1 MSSFDSVLDKYG
13 KKYGINTNV
22 GTTSDPSYSV
32 GSGEFASVVSKY
44 NDKYNFLGNVQRNR
58 RRYDSAPI
66 VDVGYINQYLTDH
79 KDYWSRYG
87 SGESDKNNFNHR
99 LDERRA
105 AIDSWL
111 SGSLADGTIDQEW
124 YDQVS
129 GLLSQADSSV
139 GMYQGQRDA
148 GAYMGDWRDWYK
160 QSADALDGMD
170 WSTGRGGS
178 AFIDE
183 AMAGFA
189 DRDAATR
196 AWLEENRAMLGE
208 GYYKSMLAELDS
220 YGGYADELRAAYDR
234 SAEYFNQWDSQDAF
248 DRQNYLQDLNV
259 DAMKAELDA
268 MKAAYDDM
276 YVLEGPYGLLAN
288 DLLSEEDRAR
298 HTMRYEDI
306 QQAYGDNSEAI
317 LGMIEE
323 LEKDIRD
330 AEKLQ
335 GGIAQAQKISGI
347 EAKYSGMN
355 YQDMMA
361 AMDTAADPVEK
372 AWLEQNAPAA
382 MTDADYNAE
391 IASTKDQAE
400 AMANYIDVLKAR
412 YGELDTAIANY
423 SASSDP
429 EDAKRLTTAQKELD
443 MVLRQLSAAE
453 DDYDAL
459 MTRAWQLEQDR
470 KYAFLDQRE
479 DFDEKSAVAQTEMT
493 GGFGIGIGKNIWLG
507 KGDAIYDYINF
518 LDGTAEE
525 HAERN
530 QREGGTVYAGY
541 DQMTDAE
548 RKKYN
553 LLYNTEGRGA
563 AMEYLRYLEPELDKR
578 VSMAAQ
584 EEVIKLADQHP
595 HLADALSVPL
605 TLAGGAGY
613 LNIAAQN
620 AGRKLSKSYRPI
632 NYYSPMTN
640 FTHLG
645 NAITKTRVQNIT
657 DKHGVIDL
665 DPEDHPYLAPIL
677 NGRGLADVYQLGMS
691 ALNSKVAALTGNP
704 VLATTLLASSAATQG
719 VLDALERGATDEQA
733 LTMGLWNGA
742 FEAIFEFWEVK
753 ELLKGKPSWVKA
765 AVNQAITEGVGEGA
779 TSLANNI
786 ADAIIMA
793 DKSEIELAEQEYIA
807 QGMDPKKARERA
819 LVDAGIGILWDAIG
833 GAASGAMSVG
843 GMAAGN
849 AVMNRV
855 QQYAALPKTVKNSI
869 KRLQGFGIDK
879 DAATDISIALYQGAE
894 GYGNQAAAYMA
905 AFDPNQDP
913 YAYASDF
920 RQAYE
925 IGKNNGNREYLDKL
939 SLNEDQRKIAYEL
952 GAAASRKAAQEA
964 KAPEKS
970 ESDEERT
977 YSVSDEGTT
986 IDSTGKT
993 VKVKGFASV
1002 GDKAVLELEDGKTI
1016 DAKEVSF
1023 GTEDEAVLY
1032 ETVAQVSGS
1041 AETANRI
1048 MNSYSSVAG
1057 EISASDFAAGLRQAY
1072 DLGVSG
1078 QVAERQLGT
1087 YELAGKLPAAVRS
1100 AAFNR
1105 GKTVGDYMAT
1115 ARQTTREARGRQV
1128 KGQRQGQLHFDRKG
1142 RTFDSKRESAL
1153 KALEALCKALGVDIY
1168 VYESYVKNGKRVYR
1182 DHIWT
1187 EESAPNGF
1195 YYKDGIHIDLNAGN
1209 FGQGTMMFTVAHELT
1224 HFIKEW
1230 SPVKFRKLAD
1240 ILVNRYAEQGT
1251 SVRELI
1257 DRQIAKAKENGREI
1271 DRDTAFEE
1279 VVADSMETM
1288 LTQGDIGQMMA
1299 ELKQKDKTLAEKV
1312 REWFKNLA
1320 DSLKA
1325 VADEYRD
1332 AKPESPEGRLVAQM
1346 DDFVKVLQQA
1356 YAEALV
1362 EAGENYRA
1370 NEGNKKTTREGG
1382 DVRYMA
1388 RASGKE
1394 VVHIKDV
1401 IKASSVDLNSM
1412 NPVATVTTADLTKMN
1427 TNQRYKWAVDILK
1440 ATGFRVDR
1448 QNFGVINFSEKQINT
1463 GLNYLNTPGEV
1474 AAFATLPQVLKRGK
1488 IIYDDNNHKGRNFGT
1503 VVIAAPVEING
1514 VRGNMGVALQRTSAT
1529 HYHTHRILMPDGSAF
1544 EFKINAALTP
1554 SGGSDKMSIIA
1565 PAISTAS
1572 NDKVTQQKSG
1582 VNPNSAEKRSDR
1594 SGVEMTREQE
1604 KATQDLD
1611 VTVDAKTESV
1621 APSVLFSE
1629 RTWTESEYVQERDK
1643 AALAISK
1650 AIGVTEEKAKQYI
1663 DDINSIAKMI
1673 ADDRTRLDYFSSP
1686 NRSSFVGNVE
1696 YGGSFD
1702 FSTLCKKRRLLTGTF
1717 TAIQKA
1723 LPNTALTANEI
1734 LEIRDRMKKAGLEVS
1749 CGLCYVEGS
1758 RANMGQFAKEF
1769 LRLYKQYYPDAW
1781 QPNMADVNTPEGIEW
1796 VRINHPECYEQY
1808 EYFWN
1813 HYGTLKPGD
1822 KNLFASQQKPKLYQ
1836 LHTEYKGEILQKF
1849 DADNVEDKNRNG
1861 GIRLQS
1867 FSDFEIVHLI
1877 DTMQII
1883 MDMSRVGL
1891 YGQAYTKVPDFAWA
1905 LGDTGLKIN
1914 LSLIAKGV
1922 DENGKLI
1929 FDDVEGMP
1937 INEAMRLRDRY
1948 SENVGTILV
1957 AFNDQQLMAAMADD
1971 RVDFII
1977 PFHRSQWKKSQYEAM
1992 GLPAKTKDYT
2002 YMQNE
2007 KFIKP
2012 QYHEYRGRMV
2022 RDKATNYMPND
2033 YWRFNKSGKENA
2045 EAYLEMCA
2053 RDNKRPKFYK
2063 LLTDN
2068 HDGSYSLKADGS
2080 TDGYWKLLIDFK
2092 MYDNQG
2098 KGSPQRPV
2106 RPDFNMKE
2114 ANRMLEDYKGGHS
2127 SFPVAQGIVDKFVE
2141 EYKDSHKGQ
2150 LLSDR
2155 DPTAAATAQELEK
2168 QGKALEADVENL
2180 VEMLR
2185 LQGDVTRKD
2194 SSILSA
2200 ARYLSNYHGVIGSKQ
2215 DSALNKELAGLLKDF
2230 YGYLDTEKDLSWEKI
2245 AEKAKPV
2252 TEWIFKHTEAGR
2264 QRSEYA
2270 RNVLAEIRSK
2280 PIRLTEAERAQAAE
2294 GYDSYDAFR
2303 KSAMGSLTLA
2313 NQGTS
2318 LEAALQ
2324 EWERLYPGTF
2334 DAVMEADNK
2343 PQALMDTIRGL
2354 RTADTS
2360 AIEYAYI
2367 RDMTQMELARSVYD
2381 SFWRMN
2387 AAESVRTKNDRAIEN
2402 LRRKHRAQMTTL
2414 QQEQDR
2420 AVDTIRRERKAS
2432 MEQIRNEYR
2441 SEIDRAVEATK
2452 EKYRKRY
2459 AQAKERARKRGEES
2473 RAVASQRQIVEKSAM
2488 DMMDMLRKPTKDA
2501 HVPMALQKPLEK
2513 LLNSIDF
2520 TSNRA
2525 AAGGEPTIR
2534 DVAYTR
2540 ALQDVKL
2547 AIAAQRTALEGDA
2560 DGTFSL
2566 DVPKEF
2572 LDQID
2577 AHIKMIQDAT
2587 EGLDLTTNRV
2597 YEMTSDELKDL
2608 AFILK
2613 TINRAIRDIDRLHMA
2628 GAKARVSEL
2637 AKSTVSEMG
2646 RRKAVK
2652 TEDGGAAMWAN
2663 YTPTFAFERM
2673 GTAATQILNGLKMG
2687 QAKLARTAAAVIKF
2701 SNETYTNKE
2710 VKAWENEVHKVELD
2724 SGETVK
2730 MTTAQIMSFY
2740 CLSRRE
2746 QAKGHLTGGGI
2757 RMGNIGEGRKT
2768 VRQTDHFRLTQNDIA
2783 KINGLL
2789 TDRPRAIAVA
2799 NKMQRYMADVGGRLG
2814 NEISM
2819 ARWDYMEM
2827 TDRDYFPI
2835 RSDSDIHDARNPDQ
2849 DKTNLWALLN
2859 KSFTKAPVEGAND
2872 AVIVSSIFDVFA
2884 DHMSD
2889 MAEYNAFALPLV
2901 DAMKWYNYREST
2913 KYESGHVKTVGV
2925 KKALTDKLG
2934 TAAAKYFIDLMT
2946 DINSS
2951 QKAGRYENFFG
2962 KLLSRSKAAS
2972 VGWNL
2977 RVAIQQ
2983 PTAILRASVYLD
2995 PMSLVKGTVKKG
3007 MKASIEEMKKYSG
3020 IALWKSLGYYDLNIS
3035 RGIRDQIKG
3044 DTTVLDQI
3052 NDAGMWLPGK
3062 MDEVTWSRIWES
3074 CKAQVSKEQKLSGE
3088 RLLEETAKLFE
3099 DVVYHTQV
3107 ADSVLTRS
3115 SLMRSKS
3122 QTVKEL
3128 TSFMAEPTLSVNL
3141 LLNAFQDYREGA
3153 SKSDKVKRTMKILFC
3168 GYVLSAVA
3176 NAVFTAFADAARDDD
3191 EYEGYWDKFFQALL
3205 GEKFYDGNLFAELNP
3220 LEKIVF
3226 VRDILSMIQGY
3237 EGAKN
3242 PFVELAESGI
3252 KLVQNIAK
3260 FFQGKGSLTVY
3271 GLIYQSLQVLGGF
3284 TGAAPANL
3292 LREASTIWN
3301 WTFGKWNNMPLH
3313 RYKTDPKSQIGDAY
3327 KSGALK
3333 KSEAR
3338 EALMAAG
3345 ISVTDAYYIIKGWDA
3360 GESVG
3365 RYDDVY
3371 KAALAGDD
3379 IGAAVAELVEHGEKT
3394 EKEVLS
3400 QLKSQI
3406 GTWYTDPESDTKI
3419 DRQEAEMMLRQYFDL
3434 DDKEIEEQLLL
3445 WDMKVDTGFSLDSL
3459 KQKFLDE
3466 AVSAED
3472 AVRYLMEYGG
3482 KDQEDAQERVDDW
3495 AFELQHGY
3503 SYDDIRQTYLDEEI
3517 TADEA
3522 KSVMMEVAGKTE
3534 EEADYSLKLWDHEKE
3549 AKWRYEDRASLYKDG
3564 KITKEQLVD
3573 ALIDVGEYDRRD
3585 AEYQVEVYE
3594 WEKAGLDGATIKRV
3608 QKWHEY
3614 CEKAGV
3620 TKEQFLRIQKFSS
3633 DTKNDVDANGKTINY
3648 SAMKKVMAEIN
3659 KLPLSASQ
3667 KDALAK
3673 SLGWSDKN
3681 IRKYKPW

>member
-1 MSSFDSVLDKYG
+1 MANSYEQIRAENE
-13 KKYGINTNV
+13 KKYRKKTNMDDYDQV
-22 GTTSDPSYSV
+22 RKLNSLRYGQTVDSD
-32 GSGEFASVVSKY
+32 
-44 NDKYNFLGNVQRNR
+44 
-58 RRYDSAPI
+58 
-66 VDVGYINQYLTDH
+66 YINQYLADH
-79 KDYWSRYG
+79 GDYWSRYG
-87 SGESDKNNFNHR
+87 AADDWGNNNYR
-99 LDERRA
+99 LDDRRA

-148 GAYMGDWRDWYK
+148 GAYMGDWRDWYN
-160 QSADALDGMD
+160 QSAGALDGMD

-208 GYYKSMLAELDS
+208 EYYKSMLAELDS

-234 SAEYFNQWDSQDAF
+234 SAEYFNQWDSQEIYDISQMSADELKAEMIRAQEAGKPVAFTTRDGQNVTWQMLYDSKFAGEDLADRLAEYSQNDDWEEMSQGISKQSDTDSDYTIIYSLAQSSVPYDWETAEAYGYTREEFEAEDQRRRYIESKYGVDLHSGGAEANMALRDLLLETDPGVSKEKDTFDDFRYLNEDELKVLNYIYNTQGREAALEWHEGREWLYENEAIKAITQEGQQYGAEHPLWGTLWHVGANIGGGVEQIVNMADYLKTGELHQNRTAARAAALTAGTSDRVDWNIGNFDAF
-248 DRQNYLQDLNV
+248 DFVYQTAVSGV
-259 DAMKAELDA
+259 DS
-268 MKAAYDDM
+268 Y
-276 YVLEGPYGLLAN
+276 AN
-288 DLLSEEDRAR
+288 
-298 HTMRYEDI
+298 
-306 QQAYGDNSEAI
+306 
-317 LGMIEE
+317 
-323 LEKDIRD
+323 
-330 AEKLQ
+330 
-335 GGIAQAQKISGI
+335 AQIFG
-347 EAKYSGMN
+347 
-355 YQDMMA
+355 
-361 AMDTAADPVEK
+361 
-372 AWLEQNAPAA
+372 PAA
-382 MTDADYNAE
+382 EVM
-391 IASTKDQAE
+391 
-400 AMANYIDVLKAR
+400 L
-412 YGELDTAIANY
+412 G
-423 SASSDP
+423 
-429 EDAKRLTTAQKELD
+429 
-443 MVLRQLSAAE
+443 LSAA
-453 DDYDAL
+453 A
-459 MTRAWQLEQDR
+459 
-470 KYAFLDQRE
+470 
-479 DFDEKSAVAQTEMT
+479 SAT
-493 GGFGIGIGKNIWLG
+493 N
-507 KGDAIYDYINF
+507 DAIN
-518 LDGTAEE
+518 
-525 HAERN
+525 
-530 QREGGTVYAGY
+530 
-541 DQMTDAE
+541 
-548 RKKYN
+548 
-553 LLYNTEGRGA
+553 RGA
-563 AMEYLRYLEPELDKR
+563 SNSQAFWTG
-578 VSMAAQ
+578 
-584 EEVIKLADQHP
+584 I
-595 HLADALSVPL
+595 
-605 TLAGGAGY
+605 TAG
-613 LNIAAQN
+613 
-620 AGRKLSKSYRPI
+620 
-632 NYYSPMTN
+632 T
-640 FTHLG
+640 
-645 NAITKTRVQNIT
+645 
-657 DKHGVIDL
+657 
-665 DPEDHPYLAPIL
+665 
-677 NGRGLADVYQLGMS
+677 
-691 ALNSKVAALTGNP
+691 
-704 VLATTLLASSAATQG
+704 
-719 VLDALERGATDEQA
+719 
-733 LTMGLWNGA
+733 
-742 FEAIFEFWEVK
+742 FEAIFEHVSIENLRGMKAVASA
-753 ELLKGKPSWVKA
+753 KGKDIALNIARSMLTNASEEALTEVANVVYDLIANGDFSQYETTVRQYQTMRLEPEEAKRKA
-765 AVNQAITEGVGEGA
+765 AIDLGLQVLESG
-779 TSLANNI
+779 
-786 ADAIIMA
+786 
-793 DKSEIELAEQEYIA
+793 
-807 QGMDPKKARERA
+807 
-819 LVDAGIGILWDAIG
+819 
-833 GAASGAMSVG
+833 ASGALMGLGFGVAG
-843 GMAAGN
+843 QAGPIIGNTIDAAYYS
-849 AVMNRV
+849 R
-855 QQYAALPKTVKNSI
+855 LPKDVRNSV
-869 KRLQGFGIDK
+869 KRLQGFGMDK
-879 DAATDISIALYQGAE
+879 DAATDISIALFQGAE
-894 GYGNQAAAYMA
+894 GYGDQAAAYMA
-905 AFDPNQDP
+905 AFDPKQDP
-913 YAYASDF
+913 YTYASDF

-939 SLNEDQRKIAYEL
+939 SLNEDHRKIAYEL

-964 KAPEKS
+964 TAPEKS

-977 YSVSDEGTT
+977 YSVSDEGIT
-986 IDSTGKT
+986 IDSTGKA
-993 VKVKGFASV
+993 VKVMGFTSV

-1057 EISASDFAAGLRQAY
+1057 KISASDFAAGLRQAY

-1115 ARQTTREARGRQV
+1115 ARQAALEARGRQV

-1142 RTFDSKRESAL
+1142 RTFDSKRESSL
-1153 KALEALCKALGVDIY
+1153 KAMEALSKALGVNIY
-1168 VYESYVKNGKRVYR
+1168 VYESYVENGKRVYQDR
-1182 DHIWT
+1182 TWD
-1187 EESAPNGF
+1187 EKSAPNGF
-1195 YYKDGIHIDLNAGN
+1195 YDKDGIHIDLNAGN

-1257 DRQIAKAKENGREI
+1257 DRQIAKARENGRKI

-1288 LTQGDIGQMMA
+1288 LTQGDIGDFMA
-1299 ELKQKDKTLAEKV
+1299 QLKQKDKTLRDKI
-1312 REWFKNLA
+1312 REWFRNLA

-1370 NEGNKKTTREGG
+1370 NNKKSDSEKQSAKSGVEVAQDQKKFSMRDPVEYTKNLVALHNLTEDKLAKTLELGGFPMPSIAITKADIPHTNFGDITLVFGRETIDPKANRKNTVYSADAWTPVFPRTEYEENQAIGSAIYKRLVGLEKKIDDHFRDDLRRVYMDIEGTLNRYDGEEGLIQYAMDNYGLKAAYLEEQGDHIEKAVTQVEAEKDYNPDHADRYRKIADIMGVKTGEEMEAYNLAEAKDEHGDELEAIIPGITKSAFRMARIFGAVRAYLNDQGTGPVYKTVTDASATRKAVDDALDMAAYEAWVRKLFAGIVKDSGIYNNKPIFTPSGNRRSFKQTHLPVTLENIVKAMASQNDGSTKNISGFNGIKTLRAGTAERFKSIEAMHQKEGRLQNLTQEELEAVNDALQSRLYDIIKAIDDENGGKGSDNSMIRYDTIGEIITEISEGG
-1382 DVRYMA
+1382 KFNVSDIQQTFRGY
-1388 RASGKE
+1388 GKE
-1394 VVHIKDV
+1394 VGDDTALALKQLLFDV
-1401 IKASSVDLNSM
+1401 AQMPVNIFEAKPERVVGLNEIKAAILPNGTSQKVVEKLEQNGVPVRFYEAGNDAERVAMVNSM
-1412 NPVATVTTADLTKMN
+1412 EEAKFSDRDAGAEKVAAALE
-1427 TNQRYKWAVDILK
+1427 
-1440 ATGFRVDR
+1440 R
-1448 QNFGVINFSEKQINT
+1448 QNAK
-1463 GLNYLNTPGEV
+1463 
-1474 AAFATLPQVLKRGK
+1474 LKRDVKDLRELLSLQGK
-1488 IIYDDNNHKGRNFGT
+1488 
-1503 VVIAAPVEING
+1503 
-1514 VRGNMGVALQRTSAT
+1514 LT
-1529 HYHTHRILMPDGSAF
+1529 HGS
-1544 EFKINAALTP
+1544 EFTK
-1554 SGGSDKMSIIA
+1554 SSIEEA
-1565 PAISTAS
+1565 M
-1572 NDKVTQQKSG
+1572 
-1582 VNPNSAEKRSDR
+1582 RS
-1594 SGVEMTREQE
+1594 
-1604 KATQDLD
+1604 LI
-1611 VTVDAKTESV
+1611 
-1621 APSVLFSE
+1621 
-1629 RTWTESEYVQERDK
+1629 K
-1643 AALAISK
+1643 AAGSRL
-1650 AIGVTEEKAKQYI
+1650 
-1663 DDINSIAKMI
+1663 N
-1673 ADDRTRLDYFSSP
+1673 ADDRLKMAGMLKDLYRYIAGDKELTWDGVEERAGAIADLLMNNVNIKAQRDSYADDILGYLRGTKIKLSDSQRAEVEKLYGYENYRKMLFGAKVYIGRNGIDLDSLWHEASRPDMF
-1686 NRSSFVGNVE
+1686 G
-1696 YGGSFD
+1696 
-1702 FSTLCKKRRLLTGTF
+1702 GTF
-1717 TAIQKA
+1717 KDDVNEGDQPAALLEIIENMREGDDSAAMEYAYNWESIRQGLIQSIYDRYWQLETLETVADKKKAQVDKLREGHRKLMDEIREDQKYTLEKLRTIRENVLYTVRTDYEKGSYAPVKFIAESWKTDRKRALGEFRQIEDTFIQMAKDFERFGQQQVNQRAKDQKGFDKAREQFEKA
-1723 LPNTALTANEI
+1723 L
-1734 LEIRDRMKKAGLEVS
+1734 KK
-1749 CGLCYVEGS
+1749 
-1758 RANMGQFAKEF
+1758 
-1769 LRLYKQYYPDAW
+1769 
-1781 QPNMADVNTPEGIEW
+1781 
-1796 VRINHPECYEQY
+1796 
-1808 EYFWN
+1808 
-1813 HYGTLKPGD
+1813 
-1822 KNLFASQQKPKLYQ
+1822 
-1836 LHTEYKGEILQKF
+1836 
-1849 DADNVEDKNRNG
+1849 
-1861 GIRLQS
+1861 
-1867 FSDFEIVHLI
+1867 
-1877 DTMQII
+1877 
-1883 MDMSRVGL
+1883 
-1891 YGQAYTKVPDFAWA
+1891 
-1905 LGDTGLKIN
+1905 
-1914 LSLIAKGV
+1914 
-1922 DENGKLI
+1922 
-1929 FDDVEGMP
+1929 
-1937 INEAMRLRDRY
+1937 
-1948 SENVGTILV
+1948 
-1957 AFNDQQLMAAMADD
+1957 
-1971 RVDFII
+1971 
-1977 PFHRSQWKKSQYEAM
+1977 
-1992 GLPAKTKDYT
+1992 
-2002 YMQNE
+2002 
-2007 KFIKP
+2007 
-2012 QYHEYRGRMV
+2012 
-2022 RDKATNYMPND
+2022 
-2033 YWRFNKSGKENA
+2033 
-2045 EAYLEMCA
+2045 
-2053 RDNKRPKFYK
+2053 
-2063 LLTDN
+2063 
-2068 HDGSYSLKADGS
+2068 
-2080 TDGYWKLLIDFK
+2080 
-2092 MYDNQG
+2092 
-2098 KGSPQRPV
+2098 
-2106 RPDFNMKE
+2106 
-2114 ANRMLEDYKGGHS
+2114 
-2127 SFPVAQGIVDKFVE
+2127 
-2141 EYKDSHKGQ
+2141 
-2150 LLSDR
+2150 
-2155 DPTAAATAQELEK
+2155 
-2168 QGKALEADVENL
+2168 
-2180 VEMLR
+2180 
-2185 LQGDVTRKD
+2185 
-2194 SSILSA
+2194 
-2200 ARYLSNYHGVIGSKQ
+2200 
-2215 DSALNKELAGLLKDF
+2215 
-2230 YGYLDTEKDLSWEKI
+2230 
-2245 AEKAKPV
+2245 
-2252 TEWIFKHTEAGR
+2252 
-2264 QRSEYA
+2264 
-2270 RNVLAEIRSK
+2270 
-2280 PIRLTEAERAQAAE
+2280 EAERH
-2294 GYDSYDAFR
+2294 DKD
-2303 KSAMGSLTLA
+2303 
-2313 NQGTS
+2313 N
-2318 LEAALQ
+2318 ALWTR
-2324 EWERLYPGTF
+2324 EFERLLKEYDKSGR
-2334 DAVMEADNK
+2334 K
-2343 PQALMDTIRGL
+2343 
-2354 RTADTS
+2354 
-2360 AIEYAYI
+2360 IERLEERYKT
-2367 RDMTQMELARSVYD
+2367 RE
-2381 SFWRMN
+2381 
-2387 AAESVRTKNDRAIEN
+2387 EN
-2402 LRRKHRAQMTTL
+2402 LATGKQRA
-2414 QQEQDR
+2414 
-2420 AVDTIRRERKAS
+2420 
-2432 MEQIRNEYR
+2432 
-2441 SEIDRAVEATK
+2441 AVEKAAKSLMEMLSKPSK
-2452 EKYRKRY
+2452 E
-2459 AQAKERARKRGEES
+2459 
-2473 RAVASQRQIVEKSAM
+2473 
-2488 DMMDMLRKPTKDA
+2488 A
-2501 HVPMALQKPLEK
+2501 HVPMALQAPLEK
-2513 LLNSIDF
+2513 FLNTIDF
-2520 TSNRA
+2520 SSKRA
-2525 AAGGEPTIR
+2525 LRGGELTIR

-2547 AIAAQRTALEGDA
+2547 AIAAQRTALEGNG

-2587 EGLDLTTNRV
+2587 EGLDLTANRV
-2597 YEMTSDELKDL
+2597 YEMTSDKLKDL

-2637 AKSTVSEMG
+2637 AKSTVWEMG

-2757 RMGNIGEGRKT
+2757 RMGNIGEGRKM

-2789 TDRPRAIAVA
+2789 TDRQIAVA

-2859 KSFTKAPVEGAND
+2859 KSFTKAVVKGAND
-2872 AVIVSSIFDVFA
+2872 AMIVSSIFDVFA

-3062 MDEVTWSRIWES
+3062 VDEATWSRIWES

-3099 DVVYHTQV
+3099 DVVYHSQV

-3141 LLNAFQDYREGA
+3141 LLNAFQDYREGV

-3226 VRDILSMIQGY
+3226 VRDVLSLLQGY

-3260 FFQGKGSLTVY
+3260 FFQGKGSLTAY

-3313 RYKTDPKSQIGDAY
+3313 RYKTDPKSQIRDAY

-3445 WDMKVDTGFSLDSL
+3445 WDMKVDAGFSLDSL

-3482 KDQEDAQERVDDW
+3482 KDQEDAQARVDDW
-3495 AFELQHGY
+3495 AFELEHGY

-3534 EEADYSLKLWDHEKE
+3534 EQADYSLKLWDHEKE
-3549 AKWRYEDRASLYKDG
+3549 AQWRYEDRASLYKDG

-3573 ALIDVGEYDRRD
+3573 ALIDVGEYDRKD

-3633 DTKNDVDANGKTINY
+3633 DTKNDVDANGKTINF

>member
-1 MSSFDSVLDKYG
+1 MANSYEQIRAENE
-13 KKYGINTNV
+13 KKYRKKTNMDDYDQV
-22 GTTSDPSYSV
+22 RKLNSLRYGQTVDSD
-32 GSGEFASVVSKY
+32 
-44 NDKYNFLGNVQRNR
+44 
-58 RRYDSAPI
+58 
-66 VDVGYINQYLTDH
+66 YISQYLADH
-79 KDYWSRYG
+79 GDYWSRYG
-87 SGESDKNNFNHR
+87 AADDWGNSNYR

-148 GAYMGDWRDWYK
+148 GAYMNDWRDWYN

-183 AMAGFA
+183 AIAGFA

-208 GYYKSMLAELDS
+208 EYYKSLLAELDS
-220 YGGYADELRAAYDR
+220 YGGYADELRAAYDQN
-234 SAEYFNQWDSQDAF
+234 AAYFDQWDSQEIYDISQMSADELKAEMIRAQEAGKPVAFTTKDGQNVTWQMLYDSKFAGEDLAKRLAEYSQNDDWEEMSQGISKQSDTDSDYTIIYSLAQSSVPYDWETAKAYGYTREEFEAEDQRRRYIESKYGVDLHSGGAEANMTLRDMLLETDPGVSKEKDTFDDFRYLSEDELKVLNYIYNTQGREAALEWHEGREWIYENEAIKAITQEGQLYGAEHPLWGTLWHVGANIGGSVEQIANMADYLKTGELHQNRTAARAAALTAGTSDRVDWNIGNFDAF
-248 DRQNYLQDLNV
+248 DFVYQTAVSGV
-259 DAMKAELDA
+259 DS
-268 MKAAYDDM
+268 
-276 YVLEGPYGLLAN
+276 YVN
-288 DLLSEEDRAR
+288 
-298 HTMRYEDI
+298 
-306 QQAYGDNSEAI
+306 
-317 LGMIEE
+317 
-323 LEKDIRD
+323 
-330 AEKLQ
+330 
-335 GGIAQAQKISGI
+335 AQIFG
-347 EAKYSGMN
+347 
-355 YQDMMA
+355 
-361 AMDTAADPVEK
+361 
-372 AWLEQNAPAA
+372 PAA
-382 MTDADYNAE
+382 EVM
-391 IASTKDQAE
+391 
-400 AMANYIDVLKAR
+400 L
-412 YGELDTAIANY
+412 G
-423 SASSDP
+423 
-429 EDAKRLTTAQKELD
+429 
-443 MVLRQLSAAE
+443 LSAA
-453 DDYDAL
+453 A
-459 MTRAWQLEQDR
+459 
-470 KYAFLDQRE
+470 
-479 DFDEKSAVAQTEMT
+479 SAT
-493 GGFGIGIGKNIWLG
+493 N
-507 KGDAIYDYINF
+507 DAIN
-518 LDGTAEE
+518 
-525 HAERN
+525 
-530 QREGGTVYAGY
+530 
-541 DQMTDAE
+541 
-548 RKKYN
+548 
-553 LLYNTEGRGA
+553 RGA
-563 AMEYLRYLEPELDKR
+563 SNSQAFWTG
-578 VSMAAQ
+578 
-584 EEVIKLADQHP
+584 I
-595 HLADALSVPL
+595 
-605 TLAGGAGY
+605 TAG
-613 LNIAAQN
+613 
-620 AGRKLSKSYRPI
+620 
-632 NYYSPMTN
+632 T
-640 FTHLG
+640 
-645 NAITKTRVQNIT
+645 
-657 DKHGVIDL
+657 
-665 DPEDHPYLAPIL
+665 
-677 NGRGLADVYQLGMS
+677 
-691 ALNSKVAALTGNP
+691 
-704 VLATTLLASSAATQG
+704 
-719 VLDALERGATDEQA
+719 
-733 LTMGLWNGA
+733 
-742 FEAIFEFWEVK
+742 FEAIFEHVSIENLRGMEAVASA
-753 ELLKGKPSWVKA
+753 KGKDIALNIAKSMLTNASEEALTEVANVVYDRIANGDFSQYETTIRQYQTMGLEPKEAKIKA
-765 AVNQAITEGVGEGA
+765 AIDLGLQVLESG
-779 TSLANNI
+779 
-786 ADAIIMA
+786 
-793 DKSEIELAEQEYIA
+793 
-807 QGMDPKKARERA
+807 
-819 LVDAGIGILWDAIG
+819 
-833 GAASGAMSVG
+833 ASGALMGLGFGVAG
-843 GMAAGN
+843 QTGPIIGNTIDAAYYS
-849 AVMNRV
+849 R
-855 QQYAALPKTVKNSI
+855 LPKDVRNSV
-869 KRLQGFGIDK
+869 KRLRGFGMDK

-894 GYGNQAAAYMA
+894 GYGDQAAAYMA
-905 AFDPNQDP
+905 AFDPKQDP
-913 YAYASDF
+913 YTYASDF

-925 IGKNNGNREYLDKL
+925 IGKNNGNREYLGKL
-939 SLNEDQRKIAYEL
+939 SLNEDQQKIAYEL

-964 KAPEKS
+964 KAQAD
-970 ESDEERT
+970 SDGDLT
-977 YSVSDEGTT
+977 YGVSDNGAT
-986 IDSTGKT
+986 IDSTGKA

-1002 GDKAVLELEDGKTI
+1002 GDKAVLELEDGKTV

-1023 GTEDEAVLY
+1023 GTADEAILY

-1041 AETANRI
+1041 ADTANRI
-1048 MNSYSSVAG
+1048 LNSYNGVSG
-1057 EISASDFAAGLRQAY
+1057 EVSASDFAAGLRQAY

-1087 YELAGKLPAAVRS
+1087 YELAGKLPAAARS

-1105 GKTVGDYMAT
+1105 GKTVGDYKAT
-1115 ARQTTREARGRQV
+1115 ARQATLEARGRQA
-1128 KGQRQGQLHFDRKG
+1128 KGQRKGQLHFDRKG

-1153 KALEALCKALGVDIY
+1153 KAMEALSKALGIDIY
-1168 VYESYVKNGKRVYR
+1168 VYESYVEGGKRVYQGR
-1182 DHIWT
+1182 TWDK
-1187 EESAPNGF
+1187 ESAPNGF
-1195 YYKDGIHIDLNAGN
+1195 YDKDGIHIDLNAGN

-1240 ILVNRYAEQGT
+1240 ILVNRYAEQGV

-1257 DRQIAKAKENGREI
+1257 DRQIAKARENGREI

-1288 LTQGDIGQMMA
+1288 LTQGDIGDFMA
-1299 ELKQKDKTLAEKV
+1299 QLKQKDKTLRDKI
-1312 REWFKNLA
+1312 REWFRNLA

-1325 VADEYRD
+1325 VADEYRG

-1346 DDFVKVLQQA
+1346 DDFVKVLQEA

-1382 DVRYMA
+1382 VKYQTRSVNGKQVVWIEDNILKRNKGIPEHQFVANYIAGHINDIYTIIESGQKVYIGEDLPGEFTQSKYTQAILKNRSNLIKAKNRSAGNIGEMIEIATNRRWEKAKHAGNKDAKYGMYRYDTMFGFPVLDSKGNEVGA
-1388 RASGKE
+1388 NIYKAELVIRNASDGKKYLYDIVSIKKDATASGWLTNK
-1394 VVHIKDV
+1394 IASAAAYAAGQKGN
-1401 IKASSVDLNSM
+1401 ASSN
-1412 NPVATVTTADLTKMN
+1412 
-1427 TNQRYKWAVDILK
+1427 
-1440 ATGFRVDR
+1440 
-1448 QNFGVINFSEKQINT
+1448 
-1463 GLNYLNTPGEV
+1463 
-1474 AAFATLPQVLKRGK
+1474 
-1488 IIYDDNNHKGRNFGT
+1488 
-1503 VVIAAPVEING
+1503 
-1514 VRGNMGVALQRTSAT
+1514 
-1529 HYHTHRILMPDGSAF
+1529 
-1544 EFKINAALTP
+1544 
-1554 SGGSDKMSIIA
+1554 
-1565 PAISTAS
+1565 
-1572 NDKVTQQKSG
+1572 KVTQQKPV
-1582 VNPNSAEKRSDR
+1582 VNPKSMEKRSDR
-1594 SGVEMTREQE
+1594 SGVEMTREQ
-1604 KATQDLD
+1604 Q
-1611 VTVDAKTESV
+1611 
-1621 APSVLFSE
+1621 
-1629 RTWTESEYVQERDK
+1629 
-1643 AALAISK
+1643 
-1650 AIGVTEEKAKQYI
+1650 
-1663 DDINSIAKMI
+1663 INSPQFKAWFDNSKIVNSDGSPKVMYHGSQAQF
-1673 ADDRTRLDYFSSP
+1673 DTFDRKKA
-1686 NRSSFVGNVE
+1686 RSSGTYGKGFYFTDSTTHAGTYGNLYAV
-1696 YGGSFD
+1696 YLS
-1702 FSTLCKKRRLLTGTF
+1702 
-1717 TAIQKA
+1717 IQN
-1723 LPNTALTANEI
+1723 P
-1734 LEIRDRMKKAGLEVS
+1734 V
-1749 CGLCYVEGS
+1749 
-1758 RANMGQFAKEF
+1758 
-1769 LRLYKQYYPDAW
+1769 QY
-1781 QPNMADVNTPEGIEW
+1781 
-1796 VRINHPECYEQY
+1796 
-1808 EYFWN
+1808 
-1813 HYGTLKPGD
+1813 
-1822 KNLFASQQKPKLYQ
+1822 
-1836 LHTEYKGEILQKF
+1836 
-1849 DADNVEDKNRNG
+1849 
-1861 GIRLQS
+1861 
-1867 FSDFEIVHLI
+1867 
-1877 DTMQII
+1877 
-1883 MDMSRVGL
+1883 
-1891 YGQAYTKVPDFAWA
+1891 
-1905 LGDTGLKIN
+1905 
-1914 LSLIAKGV
+1914 
-1922 DENGKLI
+1922 
-1929 FDDVEGMP
+1929 
-1937 INEAMRLRDRY
+1937 
-1948 SENVGTILV
+1948 
-1957 AFNDQQLMAAMADD
+1957 
-1971 RVDFII
+1971 
-1977 PFHRSQWKKSQYEAM
+1977 
-1992 GLPAKTKDYT
+1992 
-2002 YMQNE
+2002 
-2007 KFIKP
+2007 
-2012 QYHEYRGRMV
+2012 
-2022 RDKATNYMPND
+2022 
-2033 YWRFNKSGKENA
+2033 
-2045 EAYLEMCA
+2045 
-2053 RDNKRPKFYK
+2053 
-2063 LLTDN
+2063 
-2068 HDGSYSLKADGS
+2068 
-2080 TDGYWKLLIDFK
+2080 
-2092 MYDNQG
+2092 G
-2098 KGSPQRPV
+2098 KGSVSKDQV
-2106 RPDFNMKE
+2106 RKFLE
-2114 ANRMLEDYKGGHS
+2114 AVADNEDYSIENYGTYDIDQILRSVMSGKSKVDAFRVIQDISATAVGDMVEAVELFNKVNGTS
-2127 SFPVAQGIVDKFVE
+2127 YDGIVTATETVAFRPTQIKSAKDNMGTFDKENPNIYF
-2141 EYKDSHKGQ
+2141 
-2150 LLSDR
+2150 SDR

-2168 QGKALEADVENL
+2168 QNAKLREDVKELRELVRMQGKLTHGQEF
-2180 VEMLR
+2180 
-2185 LQGDVTRKD
+2185 RK
-2194 SSILSA
+2194 SSIDA
-2200 ARYLSNYHGVIGSKQ
+2200 AVKSLAQEAMATLDAEDR
-2215 DSALNKELAGLLKDF
+2215 KELHGMLNSFYKFIAAG
-2230 YGYLDTEKDLSWEKI
+2230 EELSWDSVM
-2245 AEKAKPV
+2245 EKASEIADFLQERVNIKP
-2252 TEWIFKHTEAGR
+2252 E
-2264 QRSEYA
+2264 RSEYQQD
-2270 RNVLAEIRSK
+2270 VLRYLRGQK
-2280 PIRLTEAERAQAAE
+2280 IRLSDSQRAEVE
-2294 GYDSYDAFR
+2294 KLYGYESFR
-2303 KSAMGSLTLA
+2303 KMLFGAGVYLSKDGMELDSLWHEA
-2313 NQGTS
+2313 SGTDMF
-2318 LEAALQ
+2318 
-2324 EWERLYPGTF
+2324 PGTF
-2334 DAVMEADNK
+2334 DPEVNEGDQPAELLSVIDAMREGDDSLA
-2343 PQALMDTIRGL
+2343 M
-2354 RTADTS
+2354 
-2360 AIEYAYI
+2360 EYAYNWEPI
-2367 RDMTQMELARSVYD
+2367 RQGLIRSIYD
-2381 SFWRMN
+2381 SYWRVDNMN
-2387 AAESVRTKNDRAIEN
+2387 TVADRKQKEINEI
-2402 LRRKHRAQMTTL
+2402 RRQHNERMEALKAS
-2414 QQEQDR
+2414 QQETVRELREKRR
-2420 AVDTIRRERKAS
+2420 ADIAAVRKEYQEKNRKQLDAMRERH
-2432 MEQIRNEYR
+2432 
-2441 SEIDRAVEATK
+2441 K
-2452 EKYRKRY
+2452 ESR
-2459 AQAKERARKRGEES
+2459 ERANES
-2473 RAVASQRQIVEKSAM
+2473 RSAAHQRQSVEKAAKSL
-2488 DMMDMLRKPTKDA
+2488 MDMLSKPSKEA
-2501 HVPMALQKPLEK
+2501 HVPLALQAPLEK
-2513 LLNSIDF
+2513 FLNSIDF
-2520 TSNRA
+2520 SSKRA
-2525 AAGGEPTIR
+2525 LSGGELTIR

-2540 ALQDVKL
+2540 ALQEVKA
-2547 AIAAQRTALEGDA
+2547 AIAKQRTALEGDA

-2566 DVPKEF
+2566 DVPRDF
-2572 LDQID
+2572 LEQID
-2577 AHIKMIQDAT
+2577 EHINLINKAT
-2587 EGLDLTTNRV
+2587 EGLDLTTNRI

-2637 AKSTVSEMG
+2637 AKSTVWEMG

-2652 TEDGGAAMWAN
+2652 TEDGGEAMWAN

-2673 GTAATQILNGLKMG
+2673 GKAATQILDGLKTG

-2701 SNETYTNKE
+2701 SKETYTGKE
-2710 VKAWENEVHKVELD
+2710 VKAWENEVHEVTLG

-2768 VRQTDHFRLTQNDIA
+2768 IRQTDHFRLTQEDIA

-2789 TDRPRAIAVA
+2789 TDRQIEVA
-2799 NKMQRYMADVGGRLG
+2799 NKLQRYMADVGGRLG

-2859 KSFTKAPVEGAND
+2859 KSFTKQVTKGAND
-2872 AVIVSSIFDVFA
+2872 AMIVSSIFDVFA

-2934 TAAAKYFIDLMT
+2934 TAAGKYFIDLMT

-2951 QKAGRYENFFG
+2951 QKAGRFENFFG

-3074 CKAQVSKEQKLSGE
+3074 CKAQVVKEQKLSGE

-3141 LLNAFQDYREGA
+3141 LLNAFQDYREGV

-3168 GYVLSAVA
+3168 GYVLSGVA
-3176 NAVFTAFADAARDDD
+3176 NAIFQSFSDAFRDDD

-3226 VRDILSMIQGY
+3226 VRDVLSLLHGY

-3242 PFVELAESGI
+3242 PFVELAESCV
-3252 KLVQNIAK
+3252 KLVQNIVK

-3284 TGAAPANL
+3284 TGSAPANL

-3313 RYKTDPKSQIGDAY
+3313 RYKTDPKSQIRDAY

-3345 ISVTDAYYIIKGWDA
+3345 ISVTDAYWIIKDWDA
-3360 GESVG
+3360 GESTG

-3445 WDMKVDTGFSLDSL
+3445 WDMKVETGFSLDGL

-3495 AFELQHGY
+3495 AFELAHGY

-3534 EEADYSLKLWDHEKE
+3534 EQADYSLKLWDHEKE

-3573 ALIDVGEYDRRD
+3573 ALIDVGEYDRKD

>member
-1 MSSFDSVLDKYG
+1 MPKEKQFKLQQQTNKQDAMSRLV
-13 KKYGINTNV
+13 
-22 GTTSDPSYSV
+22 
-32 GSGEFASVVSKY
+32 E
-44 NDKYNFLGNVQRNR
+44 QRNR
-58 RRYDSAPI
+58 TNKRLNSRTDPNAT
-66 VDVGYINQYLTDH
+66 VDVDYVDQYLRDH
-79 KDYWSRYG
+79 DDYWSGYG
-87 SGESDKNNFNHR
+87 SGKNMKYSPEYR

-148 GAYMGDWRDWYK
+148 GAYMNDWRDWYN

-178 AFIDE
+178 AFIDD

-208 GYYKSMLAELDS
+208 EYYKSMLEELDS

-248 DRQNYLQDLNV
+248 DRQNYLEDLNV
-259 DAMKAELDA
+259 DAMKAGLEAL
-268 MKAAYDDM
+268 KTAYDDM

-306 QQAYGDNSEAI
+306 QQAYGANSEEI
-317 LGMIEE
+317 LAKIEE

-347 EAKYSGMN
+347 EAKYSGMS

-361 AMDTAADPVEK
+361 AMGTVTDPVEK

-382 MTDADYNAE
+382 MTTADYDAE
-391 IASTKDQAE
+391 IADLDSKTGYLNE
-400 AMANYIDVLKAR
+400 YIKVLR
-412 YGELDTAIANY
+412 TRSEELA
-423 SASSDP
+423 DP
-429 EDAKRLTTAQKELD
+429 EFVALQYGSDEDRKKYDTLMRELETVQD
-443 MVLRQLSAAE
+443 QLISAE
-453 DDYDAL
+453 DEYDKL
-459 MTRAWQLEQDR
+459 MSRKWQLEQDR
-470 KYAFLDQRE
+470 NYVGLDANADYNANSTADEEMMGSDQLYRYINSRGGELSPFIRE
-479 DFDEKSAVAQTEMT
+479 DHKKEDYDWIEKNVARYSKYTM
-493 GGFGIGIGKNIWLG
+493 
-507 KGDAIYDYINF
+507 
-518 LDGTAEE
+518 
-525 HAERN
+525 
-530 QREGGTVYAGY
+530 
-541 DQMTDAE
+541 MTDAE
-548 RKKYN
+548 IEDLNYIYRTQGKQ
-553 LLYNTEGRGA
+553 A
-563 AMEYLRYLEPELDKR
+563 ASDYISWLSPTLDKR
-578 VSMAAQ
+578 AMGDLREDMAEMTENAPGW
-584 EEVIKLADQHP
+584 AN
-595 HLADALSVPL
+595 ALSVPVML
-605 TLAGGAGY
+605 SGGIGY
-613 LNIAAQN
+613 LDIATQN
-620 AGRKLSKSYRPI
+620 LAKKLTGSYQPI
-632 NYYSPMTN
+632 NYYSTN
-640 FTHLG
+640 MIPVVG
-645 NAITKTRVQNIT
+645 AQAIRGTTAAMIT
-657 DKHGVIDL
+657 DEFGVIDL

-691 ALNSKVAALTGNP
+691 AIDSKVAALTGNP
-704 VLATTLLASSAATQG
+704 VLATTLLASSAATNG

-733 LTMGLWNGA
+733 LAMGLWNGA
-742 FEAIFEFWEVK
+742 FEALFEFWEVN

-793 DKSEIELAEQEYIA
+793 DKSAIAQAEQEYIA
-807 QGMDPKKARERA
+807 QGMDPEEAKDKAF
-819 LVDAGIGILWDAIG
+819 WDAVIDIGWDIVG

-843 GMAAGN
+843 GMAAGS
-849 AVMNRV
+849 AVANRV
-855 QQYAALPKTVKNSI
+855 QYAALPKTVKNSVE
-869 KRLQGFGIDK
+869 RLQGFGMDK
-879 DAATDISIALYQGAE
+879 GAATDISIALYQGAE
-894 GYGNQAAAYMA
+894 GYGDQAAAYMA
-905 AFDPNQDP
+905 AFDPKQDP
-913 YAYASDF
+913 YTYASDF

-925 IGKNNGNREYLDKL
+925 IGKNNGNREYLSKL

-970 ESDEERT
+970 ESDEDLT
-977 YSVSDEGTT
+977 YSVSNEGTT
-986 IDSTGKT
+986 IDSTGKA

-1048 MNSYSSVAG
+1048 MKSYSSVAG

-1087 YELAGKLPAAVRS
+1087 YELSGKLPAAVRS

-1105 GKTVGDYMAT
+1105 GKTVGDYT
-1115 ARQTTREARGRQV
+1115 ARQAELEARGRQV

-1142 RTFDSKRESAL
+1142 RTFDSKRESSL
-1153 KALEALCKALGVDIY
+1153 KAMEALSKAIGVNSY
-1168 VYESYVKNGKRVYR
+1168 VYESYVENGKRVYQDR
-1182 DHIWT
+1182 TWAV
-1187 EESAPNGF
+1187 ESAPNGF
-1195 YYKDGIHIDLNAGN
+1195 YDKDGIHIDLNAGN

-1257 DRQIAKAKENGREI
+1257 DRQIAKARENGREI

-1288 LTQGDIGQMMA
+1288 LTQGDIGDFMA
-1299 ELKQKDKTLAEKV
+1299 QLKQKDKTLRDKI
-1312 REWFKNLA
+1312 REWFRNLA

-1325 VADEYRD
+1325 VADEYRG

-1346 DDFVKVLQQA
+1346 DDFVQVLQQA

-1362 EAGENYRA
+1362 DAGENYRA
-1370 NEGNKKTTREGG
+1370 NNKK
-1382 DVRYMA
+1382 
-1388 RASGKE
+1388 
-1394 VVHIKDV
+1394 
-1401 IKASSVDLNSM
+1401 
-1412 NPVATVTTADLTKMN
+1412 AD
-1427 TNQRYKWAVDILK
+1427 
-1440 ATGFRVDR
+1440 
-1448 QNFGVINFSEKQINT
+1448 SEKQ
-1463 GLNYLNTPGEV
+1463 
-1474 AAFATLPQVLKRGK
+1474 
-1488 IIYDDNNHKGRNFGT
+1488 
-1503 VVIAAPVEING
+1503 
-1514 VRGNMGVALQRTSAT
+1514 SA
-1529 HYHTHRILMPDGSAF
+1529 
-1544 EFKINAALTP
+1544 
-1554 SGGSDKMSIIA
+1554 
-1565 PAISTAS
+1565 
-1572 NDKVTQQKSG
+1572 
-1582 VNPNSAEKRSDR
+1582 RSR
-1594 SGVEMTREQE
+1594 AEMTQEQQE
-1604 KATQDLD
+1604 AVTDLD
-1611 VTVDAKTESV
+1611 VTVDTNTESV
-1621 APSVLFSE
+1621 APAVLYSE

-1650 AIGVTEEKAKQYI
+1650 AIDVTPEKAAQYI

-1673 ADDRTRLDYFSSP
+1673 AEDRSRLDYFSSP

-1769 LRLYKQYYPDAW
+1769 LRLYKQYHPDAW

-1849 DADNVEDKNRNG
+1849 NEDNVEDKNLNG

-1891 YGQAYTKVPDFAWA
+1891 NGQAYTKVPDFAWA

-1937 INEAMRLRDRY
+1937 INEAMRLRERY

-2002 YMQNE
+2002 FMQNE

-2022 RDKATNYMPND
+2022 KDKATNYMPNE
-2033 YWRFNKSGKENA
+2033 YWDFSKSGKENA
-2045 EAYLEMCA
+2045 EAYLELCA
-2053 RDNKRPKFYK
+2053 RNNKRPKFYK

-2068 HDGSYSLKADGS
+2068 KDGSYSLKADGS

-2098 KGSPQRPV
+2098 NGSPQRPV

-2127 SFPVAQGIVDKFVE
+2127 SFPVAQGIVDKFVA

-2150 LLSDR
+2150 LFSDR
-2155 DPTAAATAQELEK
+2155 DAGAEKVAAALERQNAKLKQDVKDLRELLSMQGKLTHGSEFTKSSIEKAMRSLIKAAGARLNADDRLKMAGMLKDLYRYIAGDKELTWDGVEERAGAIADLLMNNVNIKAQRDSYADEILGYLRGTKIKLSDSQRAEVEKLYGYENYRKMLFGAKVYIGRNGIDLDSLWHEASRPDMFGGTFKDDVNEGDQPAALLDIIENMREGDDSAAMEYAYNWESIRQGLIQSIYDRYWQLETLETVADKKKAQMDKLREDHRKLMDEIREDQKYTLEKLRTIRENVLYTVRTDYEKGSYAPVKLIADSWKTDRKRALGEFRQIEDTFIQIAKDFERFGQQRIKERAKDQRGFEKQREQDRKQFEKELEK
-2168 QGKALEADVENL
+2168 EAAKHDKDNALWTREFDRLLKEYDKSGRKIERLEERYKTREENL
-2180 VEMLR
+2180 ATGKQR
-2185 LQGDVTRKD
+2185 
-2194 SSILSA
+2194 A
-2200 ARYLSNYHGVIGSKQ
+2200 AV
-2215 DSALNKELAGLLKDF
+2215 
-2230 YGYLDTEKDLSWEKI
+2230 
-2245 AEKAKPV
+2245 EKAAK
-2252 TEWIFKHTEAGR
+2252 
-2264 QRSEYA
+2264 SLM
-2270 RNVLAEIRSK
+2270 NMLSK
-2280 PIRLTEAERAQAAE
+2280 P
-2294 GYDSYDAFR
+2294 S
-2303 KSAMGSLTLA
+2303 
-2313 NQGTS
+2313 
-2318 LEAALQ
+2318 
-2324 EWERLYPGTF
+2324 
-2334 DAVMEADNK
+2334 
-2343 PQALMDTIRGL
+2343 
-2354 RTADTS
+2354 
-2360 AIEYAYI
+2360 
-2367 RDMTQMELARSVYD
+2367 
-2381 SFWRMN
+2381 
-2387 AAESVRTKNDRAIEN
+2387 
-2402 LRRKHRAQMTTL
+2402 
-2414 QQEQDR
+2414 
-2420 AVDTIRRERKAS
+2420 
-2432 MEQIRNEYR
+2432 
-2441 SEIDRAVEATK
+2441 K
-2452 EKYRKRY
+2452 E
-2459 AQAKERARKRGEES
+2459 
-2473 RAVASQRQIVEKSAM
+2473 
-2488 DMMDMLRKPTKDA
+2488 A
-2501 HVPMALQKPLEK
+2501 HVPMALQAPLEK
-2513 LLNSIDF
+2513 FLNSIDF
-2520 TSNRA
+2520 SSKRA
-2525 AAGGEPTIR
+2525 LSGGELTIR

-2540 ALQDVKL
+2540 ALLDVKL
-2547 AIAAQRTALEGDA
+2547 AIAAQRTALEGNG

-2587 EGLDLTTNRV
+2587 EGLDLTANRV
-2597 YEMTSDELKDL
+2597 YEMTSDKLKDL

-2613 TINRAIRDIDRLHMA
+2613 TINKAIRDIDRLHMA

-2637 AKSTVSEMG
+2637 AKSTVWEMG

-2673 GTAATQILNGLKMG
+2673 GQAATQILNGLKMG

-2710 VKAWENEVHKVELD
+2710 VKAWENEVHEVELD

-2789 TDRPRAIAVA
+2789 TDRQIAVA

-2859 KSFTKAPVEGAND
+2859 KSFTKQVTKGAND
-2872 AVIVSSIFDVFA
+2872 AMIVSSIFDVFA

-3074 CKAQVSKEQKLSGE
+3074 CKTQVVKEQKLSGE

-3168 GYVLSAVA
+3168 GYVLSAMA
-3176 NAVFTAFADAARDDD
+3176 NAIFTAFADAFRDDD

-3226 VRDILSMIQGY
+3226 VRDVLSLLQGY
-3237 EGAKN
+3237 EGTKN

-3260 FFQGKGSLTVY
+3260 FFQGKGSLTAY

-3313 RYKTDPKSQIGDAY
+3313 RYKTDPQSQIRDAY

-3379 IGAAVAELVEHGEKT
+3379 ISAAVAELVEHGDKT

-3445 WDMKVDTGFSLDSL
+3445 WDMKVDTGFSLDGL

-3495 AFELQHGY
+3495 AFELEHGY
-3503 SYDDIRQTYLDEEI
+3503 SYDDIKFTYLDNQITAQEARDVLVGRLGKTEAEADLRIQYWEYLRYHRDSKLTEYQVADYYEYAEPAEI
-3517 TADEA
+3517 TAD
-3522 KSVMMEVAGKTE
+3522 
-3534 EEADYSLKLWDHEKE
+3534 
-3549 AKWRYEDRASLYKDG
+3549 
-3564 KITKEQLVD
+3564 
-3573 ALIDVGEYDRRD
+3573 
-3585 AEYQVEVYE
+3585 VYE
-3594 WEKAGLDGATIKRV
+3594 RYIE
-3608 QKWHEY
+3608 
-3614 CEKAGV
+3614 GV
-3620 TKEQFLRIQKFSS
+3620 KGIEGQGTKVRK
-3633 DTKNDVDANGKTINY
+3633 
-3648 SAMKKVMAEIN
+3648 MAVIDQ
-3659 KLPLSASQ
+3659 LPLTDEQ
-3667 KDALAK
+3667 KDALYFANDWAK
-3673 SLGWSDKN
+3673 STLHEA
-3681 IRKYKPW
+3681 PWHLTQ

>member
-1 MSSFDSVLDKYG
+1 MASEWLEEFRKKNGYRHSSSQNEDNGKGYPDSSKQDSSTESSWLEQFRKENGYIGRESKSTTYDRVDEFNRGVDAFNQTMGLWGQWYDAAAGGLDSVGWADAGREAANK
-13 KKYGINTNV
+13 NE
-22 GTTSDPSYSV
+22 SV
-32 GSGEFASVVSKY
+32 NIWMNRIGQ
-44 NDKYNFLGNVQRNR
+44 QRNW
-58 RRYDSAPI
+58 A
-66 VDVGYINQYLTDH
+66 NEH
-79 KDYWSRYG
+79 KDLLGDDY
-87 SGESDKNNFNHR
+87 EAVMK
-99 LDERRA
+99 
-105 AIDSWL
+105 
-111 SGSLADGTIDQEW
+111 SLQ
-124 YDQVS
+124 
-129 GLLSQADSSV
+129 
-139 GMYQGQRDA
+139 
-148 GAYMGDWRDWYK
+148 
-160 QSADALDGMD
+160 
-170 WSTGRGGS
+170 
-178 AFIDE
+178 
-183 AMAGFA
+183 
-189 DRDAATR
+189 DAAT
-196 AWLEENRAMLGE
+196 ATYWMNKGYENT
-208 GYYKSMLAELDS
+208 
-220 YGGYADELRAAYDR
+220 
-234 SAEYFNQWDSQDAF
+234 AEYFGQWDSQEAYDQTFAPTAQEEVMGK
-248 DRQNYLQDLNV
+248 DVGQMQSD
-259 DAMKAELDA
+259 LDA
-268 MKAAYDDM
+268 MQQAYDDLDEILV
-276 YVLEGPYGLLAN
+276 YREAGYGTVPEAER
-288 DLLSEEDRAR
+288 EEKKAWHDQ
-298 HTMRYEDI
+298 RYQEILD
-306 QQAYGDNSEAI
+306 AYGINGNVSKWDLMARIS
-317 LGMIEE
+317 E
-323 LEKDIRD
+323 LEDEIGETSDTQDSIRETN
-330 AEKLQ
+330 AEASRLAGYYMKYDGMTYSQLK
-335 GGIAQAQKISGI
+335 QAM
-347 EAKYSGMN
+347 E
-355 YQDMMA
+355 
-361 AMDTAADPVEK
+361 TVTDPQEK
-372 AWLEQNAPAA
+372 AWLEQYAPRK
-382 MTDADYNAE
+382 MEYQDYGIAIGE
-391 IASTKDQAE
+391 INTELYQLEKLARNLQDDPLNLE
-400 AMANYIDVLKAR
+400 AGRLQ
-412 YGELDTAIANY
+412 ELGFA
-423 SASSDP
+423 
-429 EDAKRLTTAQKELD
+429 
-443 MVLRQLSAAE
+443 SAAE
-453 DDYDAL
+453 VNDRIEEL
-459 MTRAWQLEQDR
+459 KSQKWQLEHDR
-470 KYAFLDQRE
+470 EYVGLRSNA
-479 DFDEKSAVAQTEMT
+479 DFDEKS
-493 GGFGIGIGKNIWLG
+493 GFVTSFV
-507 KGDAIYDYINF
+507 DADGNVVDTTKDSRYRYINSKSNPDAF
-518 LDGTAEE
+518 LQPGTD
-525 HAERN
+525 N
-530 QREGGTVYAGY
+530 YSMDSQWIGSGGHVYGY
-541 DQMTDAE
+541 MNEDEVKT
-548 RKKYN
+548 YN
-553 LLYNTEGRGA
+553 YIVRTQGWA
-563 AMEYLRYLEPELDKR
+563 AANDYLEEIHPVLDER
-578 VSMAAQ
+578 MTAGIVSDISDITREAPVFAN
-584 EEVIKLADQHP
+584 
-595 HLADALSVPL
+595 ALSVGMNL
-605 TLAGGAGY
+605 TAGQGI
-613 LNIAAQN
+613 LDIAAQN
-620 AGRKLSKSYRPI
+620 VGRKLSGSYKPV
-632 NYYSPMTN
+632 NYYGNSMTAA
-640 FTHLG
+640 HASK
-645 NAITKTRVQNIT
+645 AIRGTTAAMIT
-657 DKHGVIDL
+657 DATGTIQLDEEKHPI
-665 DPEDHPYLAPIL
+665 LAPIL

-691 ALNSKVAALTGNP
+691 AIDSRVAGMFGSP
-704 VLATTLLASSAATQG
+704 VLASILQSSSAATQG

-733 LTMGLWNGA
+733 LNFGLWSGA
-742 FEAIFEFWEVK
+742 FEAVFEYFEVDN
-753 ELLKGKPSWVKA
+753 LLKGKPSWVKA

-793 DKSEIELAEQEYIA
+793 DKSVIAQAEQEYIA
-807 QGMDPKKARERA
+807 QGMDPKKAREKA

-849 AVMNRV
+849 AVMNQV
-855 QQYAALPKTVKNSI
+855 QYATLPKTVKNSAE
-869 KRLQGFGIDK
+869 RLQGFGMDK
-879 DAATDISIALYQGAE
+879 GAATDISIALYQGAE
-894 GYGNQAAAYMA
+894 AYGDRAAAYMA
-905 AFDPNQDP
+905 AFDPKQDP
-913 YAYASDF
+913 YTYASDF

-925 IGKNNGNREYLDKL
+925 IGKNNGNREYLGKL

-964 KAPEKS
+964 TAPENS

-1105 GKTVGDYMAT
+1105 GKTVGDYKAT
-1115 ARQTTREARGRQV
+1115 ARQAALEARGRQV

-1142 RTFDSKRESAL
+1142 RTFDSKRESSL
-1153 KALEALCKALGVDIY
+1153 KAMEALSKVLGVNIY
-1168 VYESYVKNGKRVYR
+1168 VYESYVENGKRVYQDR
-1182 DHIWT
+1182 TWAV
-1187 EESAPNGF
+1187 ESAPNGF
-1195 YYKDGIHIDLNAGN
+1195 YDKDGIHIDLNAGN

-1320 DSLKA
+1320 NSLKA
-1325 VADEYRD
+1325 VADEYRG

-1346 DDFVKVLQQA
+1346 DDFVQVLQQA

-1370 NEGNKKTTREGG
+1370 NDGNKKTTREGG
-1382 DVRYMA
+1382 RVLEQARSNKKHQAPSNSPLSRRSVMQRSSNSAHVNMSSAAAAGILGITNIADLNDDVKDAIAILGSFYQSVETQAPVLQFKRVINGSNLEGSLVSVGILNRQGDSGSAYRKDGAHELRISDHSAHADNFKGAGEHLSIALYNKTKVNNFLTGSPNVIEAVFKKDYLDRNPAVLKSLIRDIARFIATGEYHDTAGAMKYNYSGSTEFVASAQERMA
-1388 RASGKE
+1388 EDARIRDSIKMSDRDYLEAVEAGNMEMTQRMVDEAAKSSGAWTLPNGKVRKYYHGTSQKFTEFDVDKFRLGNHGFGIYLTMVKDFASDYGE
-1394 VVHIKDV
+1394 PMSAYLFTDRIASNQDHRITTDQVQSVADHFGIDLDS
-1401 IKASSVDLNSM
+1401 IKAGLADSNDASILQELQKAIVRETSAKPFEILSFLQSTFGYDGLRVTRETVLWDKYFVKSADPVTYDDAGNVIPLSERFDTTKSDIRYSERDAGAEKVAAELKRQNAKLKEDVKDLRELVRLQGKLTHGTEFTKSSIEKSMRSLIKAAGSNLNADDRQKMAGMLKDLYRYIAGDKELTWDG
-1412 NPVATVTTADLTKMN
+1412 VEERAGAIADLLMN
-1427 TNQRYKWAVDILK
+1427 NVNIKAQRDAYADDILRYLRGTK
-1440 ATGFRVDR
+1440 IKLSDSQRAEVEKLYGYDNYRKMLFGAKVYIGQNGIDLDSLWHEASRPDMFGGTFKDDVNEGDQPAALLEIIENMREGDDSAAMEYAYNWEPIR
-1448 QNFGVINFSEKQINT
+1448 Q
-1463 GLNYLNTPGEV
+1463 GLI
-1474 AAFATLPQVLKRGK
+1474 QS
-1488 IIYDDNNHKGRNFGT
+1488 IYDQYWQLENLETVADKKKAQVDKLREGHRKLMDEIREDQKYTLEKLRAIRENVLYTVKTDYEKGSY
-1503 VVIAAPVEING
+1503 APVEMIAEIWKTD
-1514 VRGNMGVALQRTSAT
+1514 RKRALGEFRQIENAFIQIAKDFERFGQQQVNQRAK
-1529 HYHTHRILMPDGSAF
+1529 DQKGF
-1544 EFKINAALTP
+1544 EKAREQFKKALKKEAEKHDKDNALWTREFNRLLKEY
-1554 SGGSDKMSIIA
+1554 D
-1565 PAISTAS
+1565 
-1572 NDKVTQQKSG
+1572 KSG
-1582 VNPNSAEKRSDR
+1582 RKIERLEERYK
-1594 SGVEMTREQE
+1594 TREENLAAGKQRAAVE
-1604 KATQDLD
+1604 KA
-1611 VTVDAKTESV
+1611 AK
-1621 APSVLFSE
+1621 
-1629 RTWTESEYVQERDK
+1629 
-1643 AALAISK
+1643 
-1650 AIGVTEEKAKQYI
+1650 
-1663 DDINSIAKMI
+1663 
-1673 ADDRTRLDYFSSP
+1673 
-1686 NRSSFVGNVE
+1686 
-1696 YGGSFD
+1696 
-1702 FSTLCKKRRLLTGTF
+1702 
-1717 TAIQKA
+1717 
-1723 LPNTALTANEI
+1723 
-1734 LEIRDRMKKAGLEVS
+1734 
-1749 CGLCYVEGS
+1749 
-1758 RANMGQFAKEF
+1758 
-1769 LRLYKQYYPDAW
+1769 
-1781 QPNMADVNTPEGIEW
+1781 
-1796 VRINHPECYEQY
+1796 
-1808 EYFWN
+1808 
-1813 HYGTLKPGD
+1813 
-1822 KNLFASQQKPKLYQ
+1822 
-1836 LHTEYKGEILQKF
+1836 
-1849 DADNVEDKNRNG
+1849 
-1861 GIRLQS
+1861 
-1867 FSDFEIVHLI
+1867 
-1877 DTMQII
+1877 
-1883 MDMSRVGL
+1883 
-1891 YGQAYTKVPDFAWA
+1891 
-1905 LGDTGLKIN
+1905 
-1914 LSLIAKGV
+1914 SL
-1922 DENGKLI
+1922 
-1929 FDDVEGMP
+1929 
-1937 INEAMRLRDRY
+1937 
-1948 SENVGTILV
+1948 
-1957 AFNDQQLMAAMADD
+1957 
-1971 RVDFII
+1971 
-1977 PFHRSQWKKSQYEAM
+1977 
-1992 GLPAKTKDYT
+1992 
-2002 YMQNE
+2002 
-2007 KFIKP
+2007 
-2012 QYHEYRGRMV
+2012 
-2022 RDKATNYMPND
+2022 
-2033 YWRFNKSGKENA
+2033 
-2045 EAYLEMCA
+2045 
-2053 RDNKRPKFYK
+2053 
-2063 LLTDN
+2063 
-2068 HDGSYSLKADGS
+2068 
-2080 TDGYWKLLIDFK
+2080 
-2092 MYDNQG
+2092 
-2098 KGSPQRPV
+2098 
-2106 RPDFNMKE
+2106 
-2114 ANRMLEDYKGGHS
+2114 
-2127 SFPVAQGIVDKFVE
+2127 
-2141 EYKDSHKGQ
+2141 
-2150 LLSDR
+2150 
-2155 DPTAAATAQELEK
+2155 
-2168 QGKALEADVENL
+2168 
-2180 VEMLR
+2180 
-2185 LQGDVTRKD
+2185 
-2194 SSILSA
+2194 
-2200 ARYLSNYHGVIGSKQ
+2200 
-2215 DSALNKELAGLLKDF
+2215 
-2230 YGYLDTEKDLSWEKI
+2230 
-2245 AEKAKPV
+2245 
-2252 TEWIFKHTEAGR
+2252 
-2264 QRSEYA
+2264 
-2270 RNVLAEIRSK
+2270 
-2280 PIRLTEAERAQAAE
+2280 
-2294 GYDSYDAFR
+2294 
-2303 KSAMGSLTLA
+2303 
-2313 NQGTS
+2313 
-2318 LEAALQ
+2318 
-2324 EWERLYPGTF
+2324 
-2334 DAVMEADNK
+2334 
-2343 PQALMDTIRGL
+2343 
-2354 RTADTS
+2354 
-2360 AIEYAYI
+2360 
-2367 RDMTQMELARSVYD
+2367 
-2381 SFWRMN
+2381 
-2387 AAESVRTKNDRAIEN
+2387 
-2402 LRRKHRAQMTTL
+2402 
-2414 QQEQDR
+2414 
-2420 AVDTIRRERKAS
+2420 
-2432 MEQIRNEYR
+2432 
-2441 SEIDRAVEATK
+2441 
-2452 EKYRKRY
+2452 
-2459 AQAKERARKRGEES
+2459 
-2473 RAVASQRQIVEKSAM
+2473 
-2488 DMMDMLRKPTKDA
+2488 MDMLSKPSKEA
-2501 HVPMALQKPLEK
+2501 HVPMALQAPLEK
-2513 LLNSIDF
+2513 FLNSIDF
-2520 TSNRA
+2520 SSKRA
-2525 AAGGEPTIR
+2525 LSGGELTIR

-2540 ALQDVKL
+2540 ALQEVKT
-2547 AIAAQRTALEGDA
+2547 AIAKQRTALEGDA

-2566 DVPKEF
+2566 DVPKDL
-2572 LDQID
+2572 LDRIEE
-2577 AHIKMIQDAT
+2577 HIGLINKAT

-2597 YEMTSDELKDL
+2597 YEMTLDELKDL

-2613 TINRAIRDIDRLHMA
+2613 TINRAIRDIDKLHMA

-2637 AKSTVSEMG
+2637 GQSTVSEMDS
-2646 RRKAVK
+2646 REAVK
-2652 TEDGGAAMWAN
+2652 TEDGGRFMWRN

-2673 GTAATQILNGLKMG
+2673 GQAATQILNGLKMG

-2710 VKAWENEVHKVELD
+2710 VKAWENEVHEVELD

-2740 CLSRRE
+2740 CLSRRD

-2768 VRQTDHFRLTQNDIA
+2768 VRQTKHFRLTQNDIA

-2789 TDRPRAIAVA
+2789 TDRQIAVA

-2835 RSDSDIHDARNPDQ
+2835 RSDSDIHDAKNPDQ

-2859 KSFTKAPVEGAND
+2859 KSFTKAVVKDAND
-2872 AVIVSSIFDVFA
+2872 AMIVSSIFDVFA

-2901 DAMKWYNYREST
+2901 DAMKWYNYRETT
-2913 KYESGHVKTVGV
+2913 KYESGHVKTIGV

-2934 TAAAKYFIDLMT
+2934 TAAGEYFVDLMT

-3007 MKASIEEMKKYSG
+3007 MKASIEEMKKHSG

-3062 MDEVTWSRIWES
+3062 VDEATWSRIWES
-3074 CKAQVSKEQKLSGE
+3074 CKAQVVKEQKLSGE

-3115 SLMRSKS
+3115 GLMRSKS
-3122 QTVKEL
+3122 QTLKEL

-3141 LLNAFQDYREGA
+3141 LLNAFQDYREGV

-3168 GYVLSAVA
+3168 GYVLSAMA
-3176 NAVFTAFADAARDDD
+3176 NAIFTAFADAFRDDD

-3205 GEKFYDGNLFAELNP
+3205 GEKFYEGNLFAELNP

-3226 VRDILSMIQGY
+3226 VRDVLSLLQGY

-3260 FFQGKGSLTVY
+3260 FFQGKGSLTAY

-3301 WTFGKWNNMPLH
+3301 WTFGKWSNMPLH
-3313 RYKTDPKSQIGDAY
+3313 RYKTDPKSQIRDAY

-3445 WDMKVDTGFSLDSL
+3445 WDMKVETGFSLDSL

-3482 KDQEDAQERVDDW
+3482 KDQEDAQARVDDW

-3534 EEADYSLKLWDHEKE
+3534 EQADYSLKLWDHEKE

-3573 ALIDVGEYDRRD
+3573 ALIDVGEYDRKD

-3681 IRKYKPW
+3681 IRKHKPW